1 MQDLY
6 SWIGTFHSVPAHFSI
21 VLDKGRIL
29 KDLNQ
34 PLCQIG
40 NHIVVEVLVG
50 IFENL
55 KNYYYVPV
63 VIHLKKNVH
72 LYPKASSLLQ
82 KISDYQV
89 KGNTL

>member
-1 MQDLY
+1 M
-6 SWIGTFHSVPAHFSI
+6 PAHFSI

-55 KNYYYVPV
+55 KKYYSVPI
-63 VIHLKKNVH
+63 VIHLDKTVH
-72 LYPKASSLLQ
+72 LYNK
-82 KISDYQV
+82 
-89 KGNTL
+89 

>member
-6 SWIGTFHSVPAHFSI
+6 SWIGTFHSVQAHFSI

-40 NHIVVEVLVG
+40 NQIVVEVLVG
-50 IFENL
+50 IFEYL
-55 KNYYYVPV
+55 KKFYYVPI
-63 VIHLKKNVH
+63 VIHFEKNIH
-72 LYPKASSLLQ
+72 LY
-82 KISDYQV
+82 
-89 KGNTL
+89 N